1 MIHQRRKDNRGSSL
15 AIVIVTVAFL
25 SVLVTIILS
34 TSALNIQMKAV
45 HKRSVDNFY
54 DAEQAFDEI
63 RTGLQQDVSDAASKA
78 YVSVMEQYSDTNY
91 QNMQRKNM
99 FQTEYRKYLKERLKN
114 GADEN
119 KYNVDKIYQYI
130 SIDNRYDAA
139 TNTGAKFTAPD
150 PKMLVTANGI
160 ILKGM
165 QILYRNA
172 DNYVSEIHTDIV
184 LGYPDMN
191 FNQGIDVPDLLHYS
205 LIGDLGVIA
214 DNQNH
219 AVTIDGNVYAGSNP
233 AADATNGISTGF
245 TVENTGVVSFGAKRT
260 LITAENINVKDNATL
275 KTGNK
280 MTIWTNS
287 INTDT
292 RSTVQLA
299 GTMYVADDT
308 NITGSGDVSFSG
320 EYYGY
325 GNPKTAAMA
334 DSLTEEAVN
343 QNIPGY
349 SSAIIISGSK
359 DDGKASLHMLG
370 LTKLMLAGNAYIG
383 SGDVM
388 MGESMA
394 VKSNQIAYLA
404 PDDCFTVNMTNPSKD
419 GNLKDYVDLAKV
431 ASYGAKEVVVKAN
444 ADGMFYYFLSFANA
458 KRANEYFKTYYDE
471 STPEGQAHIQ
481 KRDAYLKLYVGDK
494 ALTVKEGDVATQKIL
509 NGGIYIYDNK
519 GIRTLQPQFTEE
531 QFDIADDDYYMK
543 LQSGWQDIYH
553 AYCHTLTRDYAQLDS
568 SQRSK
573 TVYKNLIDETE
584 IDHIVSQS
592 AVDHT
597 KEFVYIDG
605 SDTYTAEVVNNKALG
620 TFEVNESLLH
630 GKNLHLIVATGDV
643 NVTTDFEGIIIAGG
657 KITLKPGT
665 AITLS
670 AAPAEVL
677 NLINKAVCNAG
688 GAHVYALEDIFINA
702 EYLEG
707 VDSGEEISGDGK
719 LDMKSYIT
727 YQNWSKE

>member
-91 QNMQRKNM
+91 QNLQRKNM

-114 GADEN
+114 GADES
-119 KYNVDKIYQYI
+119 KYNVDKIYRYI

-139 TNTGAKFTAPD
+139 TNTGAKFSAPD
-150 PKMLVTANGI
+150 PKMIVTTDGI

-184 LGYPDMN
+184 LGYPAMN

-219 AVTIDGNVYAGSNP
+219 AVTIDGNVYAGNNP

-245 TVENTGVVSFGAKRT
+245 TVENTGVVTFGAKRT

-287 INTDT
+287 INADT
-292 RSTVQLA
+292 RSSVQLA

-320 EYYGY
+320 E
-325 GNPKTAAMA
+325 
-334 DSLTEEAVN
+334 
-343 QNIPGY
+343 
-349 SSAIIISGSK
+349 
-359 DDGKASLHMLG
+359 
-370 LTKLMLAGNAYIG
+370 
-383 SGDVM
+383 
-388 MGESMA
+388 
-394 VKSNQIAYLA
+394 
-404 PDDCFTVNMTNPSKD
+404 
-419 GNLKDYVDLAKV
+419 
-431 ASYGAKEVVVKAN
+431 
-444 ADGMFYYFLSFANA
+444 
-458 KRANEYFKTYYDE
+458 
-471 STPEGQAHIQ
+471 
-481 KRDAYLKLYVGDK
+481 
-494 ALTVKEGDVATQKIL
+494 
-509 NGGIYIYDNK
+509 
-519 GIRTLQPQFTEE
+519 
-531 QFDIADDDYYMK
+531 
-543 LQSGWQDIYH
+543 
-553 AYCHTLTRDYAQLDS
+553 
-568 SQRSK
+568 
-573 TVYKNLIDETE
+573 
-584 IDHIVSQS
+584 
-592 AVDHT
+592 
-597 KEFVYIDG
+597 
-605 SDTYTAEVVNNKALG
+605 
-620 TFEVNESLLH
+620 
-630 GKNLHLIVATGDV
+630 
-643 NVTTDFEGIIIAGG
+643 
-657 KITLKPGT
+657 
-665 AITLS
+665 
-670 AAPAEVL
+670 
-677 NLINKAVCNAG
+677 
-688 GAHVYALEDIFINA
+688 
-702 EYLEG
+702 
-707 VDSGEEISGDGK
+707 
-719 LDMKSYIT
+719 
-727 YQNWSKE
+727 